1 ICLLSRT
8 TDESLAIY
16 RTWKVALSRAGTR
29 IKDHC
34 TLPRY
39 GADIGPPPLK
49 TLQTPNQRP
58 SLADEASHH
67 MCPTRNHLPPLLRS
81 LGGRH
86 QLWLGSWKIL
96 LCHNLVALGH
106 REYSRKSVYGSG
118 ENQSTVYST
127 QLRRT
132 SLRDIATKCGD
143 TTVSR
148 GHRVICV
155 ATKASRR
162 RCCGNLQ
169 GVATILLAP
178 ALCSLPLY
186 TIFFV
191 TLSAATFPLSG
202 RQGDAL
208 GVVVGNLTKKSYVQ
222 QRLSNTW
229 TRPKY

>member
-1 ICLLSRT
+1 MK
-8 TDESLAIY
+8 SLQ
-16 RTWKVALSRAGTR
+16 L
-29 IKDHC
+29 
-34 TLPRY
+34 
-39 GADIGPPPLK
+39 
-49 TLQTPNQRP
+49 PNQRP

-67 MCPTRNHLPPLLRS
+67 MCPTRNHVPPLLRS
-81 LGGRH
+81 LGVRH
-86 QLWLGSWKIL
+86 QLRLGSWKIL
-96 LCHNLVALGH
+96 LCQNLVALGH
-106 REYSRKSVYGSG
+106 VHKYWFSGRRNSILSHLVRRLRSPTTPDDIAQREYSRKSVYKSG

-127 QLRRT
+127 HLRRT
-132 SLRDIATKCGD
+132 FLRDIATKCGD

-155 ATKASRR
+155 ATKASKR
-162 RCCGNLQ
+162 RCCENLQ

-208 GVVVGNLTKKSYVQ
+208 GVVVGKLTKKSYVQ